1 MLKQLGD
8 TILLLEDEEAAILLV
23 QQAVA
28 GCPGDMRLVVVRD
41 TLEAQEWLAD
51 NAARGYRMPC
61 LILLD
66 LKLPKLAGLG
76 MLRTLRMDKH
86 LQDAPI
92 VVFSEL
98 HEPSDVVLSYRIGAN
113 SFVKKPADLAEFTQ
127 LLHEMGDRGWLSDK
141 RAPKPCASH
150 L

>member
-8 TILLLEDEEAAILLV
+8 TILLLEDEEAEILLV

-28 GCPGDMRLVVVRD
+28 SCPGDMRLVVVRD

-51 NAARGYRMPC
+51 NAARGYRMPR

-76 MLRTLRMDKH
+76 MLRTLRLNKR
-86 LQDAPI
+86 LQDVPV

-98 HEPSDVVLSYRIGAN
+98 HEPSDVVLSYQVGAN
-113 SFVKKPADLAEFTQ
+113 SFVQKPADLAEFTR
-127 LLHEMGDRGWLSDK
+127 LLREMGDRGWLSDK
-141 RAPKPCASH
+141 RAHSA
-150 L
+150 

>member
-28 GCPGDMRLVVVRD
+28 GCSGDMRLAVVRD

-51 NAARGYRMPC
+51 NAARGYRMPR
-61 LILLD
+61 LIVLD

-76 MLRTLRMDKH
+76 MLRTLRLDKR
-86 LQDAPI
+86 LQDVPV

-98 HEPSDVVLSYRIGAN
+98 HEPSDVVLSYQIGAN
-113 SFVKKPADLAEFTQ
+113 SFVKKPADLAEFTR
-127 LLHEMGDRGWLSDK
+127 LLHEMGDRGWLSDR
-141 RAPKPCASH
+141 RAHCA
-150 L
+150 